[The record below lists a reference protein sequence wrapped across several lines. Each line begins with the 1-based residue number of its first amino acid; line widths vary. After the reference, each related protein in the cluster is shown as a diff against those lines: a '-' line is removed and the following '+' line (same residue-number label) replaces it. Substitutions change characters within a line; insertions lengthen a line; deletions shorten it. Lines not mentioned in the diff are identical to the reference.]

1 MPLKGRGEKAQLF
14 SSVAKFF
21 GILAVIAT
29 LLGTAM
35 YNNTNDFFN
44 ALTLFNAVLQN
55 ADLWEKQLLI
65 VLLHTGARVGE
76 VFNLTWEDVNLLTW
90 EDVNLELGTIL
101 LWTRKRK
108 NGSRQSRLIPMS
120 RPVKAILEQLLE
132 PAKRTTSCS
141 CVCGTC

>member
-76 VFNLTWEDVNLLTW
+76 VFNLTWEDVNL
-90 EDVNLELGTIL
+90 ELGTIL